1 MMIYSIDIPI
11 LIFVDQLPFFTVR
24 DILYAEI
31 SDRKFRL
38 NLLVVVAAVKQ
49 NSDGAYP
56 YDLNVDDDDYLL
68 FDGSAAWMD
77 MRWLVDG
84 Q

>member
-11 LIFVDQLPFFTVR
+11 LIFVDQLPFFIVR

-38 NLLVVVAAVKQ
+38 NLLVVAAVKP

-56 YDLNVDDDDYLL
+56 CDLNVNDDYYY

-77 MRWLVDG
+77 MRMMVG
-84 Q
+84 